1 MAAEASDEN
10 AQQWKLR
17 CIDVILTPFDLTAD
31 RLLVLKGIV
40 VRKAVKS
47 S

>member
-1 MAAEASDEN
+1 METALHRLN
-10 AQQWKLR
+10 
-17 CIDVILTPFDLTAD
+17 VILNPFDLTAD
-31 RLLVLKGIV
+31 RLLALKGIV